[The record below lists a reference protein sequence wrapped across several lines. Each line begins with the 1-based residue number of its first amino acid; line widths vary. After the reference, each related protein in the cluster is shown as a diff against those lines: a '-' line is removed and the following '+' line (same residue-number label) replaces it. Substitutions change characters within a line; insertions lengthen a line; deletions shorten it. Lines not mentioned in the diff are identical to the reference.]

1 MVTLRIRI
9 LVTLL
14 IVLSFLAFEGHCKKA
29 KNKKT
34 GSNKKRVSANSFVGK
49 LISTQCIEYE
59 ALNGLMTPK
68 KAKKLCDED
77 LACAGFTYKGKCGTP
92 RAI

>member
-14 IVLSFLAFEGHCKKA
+14 VVLSFLAFEGHCKKA
-29 KNKKT
+29 KNKKI
-34 GSNKKRVSANSFVGK
+34 GNHKKRASANTFVGK
-49 LISTQCIEYE
+49 FISTQCIEYE

-68 KAKKLCDED
+68 NAKKLCDED
-77 LACAGFTYKGKCGTP
+77 LACAGFTYKGKSII
-92 RAI
+92 R